1 MEKEYMEKEESLNK
15 NSYKLMLVLLKYMP
29 MVCAAGYA
37 LNSLLSYF
45 NIDLTFIGYIVH
57 VSLIPLL
64 YIYITSI
71 VFKFCIYHKAFIYYI
86 AVNELLN
93 IVDYNW
99 GIPVSDKGLFIL
111 NIVLICITLFILLY
125 NHVKNTK
132 KPITKGN

>member
-45 NIDLTFIGYIVH
+45 NIDLIFIGYIVH

-71 VFKFCIYHKAFIYYI
+71 VFKFCIYHKVFIYYI

>member
-1 MEKEYMEKEESLNK
+1 MEKEESLNK

-45 NIDLTFIGYIVH
+45 NIDLIFIGYIVH

-71 VFKFCIYHKAFIYYI
+71 VFKFCIYHKVFIYYI